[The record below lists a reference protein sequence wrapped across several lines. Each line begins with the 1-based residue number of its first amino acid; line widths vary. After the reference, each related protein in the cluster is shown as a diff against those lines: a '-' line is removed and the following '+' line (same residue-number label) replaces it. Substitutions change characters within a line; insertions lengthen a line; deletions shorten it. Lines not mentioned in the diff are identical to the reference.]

1 MLRIY
6 DCIVGDHDLRLVA
19 LAVVVCVF
27 ACFTAVSLE
36 MRAKIAAR
44 HRHWWLVGV
53 GVATGSGIW
62 ATHFIAML
70 AFRPDLPVAYE
81 PIQTLLSLLIAMVL
95 TGLGFAVGVYFRESR
110 TLAAL
115 IGGSVIGIGVFCM
128 HFVGMAA
135 TVVPATIDYDWRY
148 AGTALLL
155 SVGFSVLAVR
165 TVASGDGMLARL
177 NAANL
182 LAAGI
187 ATLHFTAMAA
197 VTLHPDP
204 SVPIPETTM
213 PTEWMAFGVAVITLL
228 VLATALISSLVDQRL
243 GAHAEREAARLRVT
257 VAELE
262 ETKTRL
268 EQTSADLMRSLEAAA
283 AGSQAKSQFLAAMS
297 HELRTPLNAVI
308 GFSQAL
314 NGGFYG
320 ELNERQKEYL
330 GHVQSAGEHLL
341 ELVNDV
347 LDLSKMDANRLDLDE
362 TALSAKE
369 VIASATRL
377 LLENAASAHV
387 AVEQEIADD
396 LPYLRADER
405 RVRQI
410 LLNLLS
416 NAIKFTPSGGSIT
429 LRAFETQAGLAIA
442 VTDTGIGIAA
452 EDIPTALERFGQVDN
467 RLARKFEGTG
477 LGLPLCKRLMELH
490 DGTLEITSVV
500 GSGTTVTVTFPPARI
515 VRARQAA

>member
-1 MLRIY
+1 MLS
-6 DCIVGDHDLRLVA
+6 CIVGAGLFVRWLVA
-19 LAVVVCVF
+19 SITALAN
-27 ACFTAVSLE
+27 AE
-36 MRAKIAAR
+36 RAAR
-44 HRHWWLVGV
+44 
-53 GVATGSGIW
+53 
-62 ATHFIAML
+62 
-70 AFRPDLPVAYE
+70 
-81 PIQTLLSLLIAMVL
+81 
-95 TGLGFAVGVYFRESR
+95 
-110 TLAAL
+110 AL
-115 IGGSVIGIGVFCM
+115 
-128 HFVGMAA
+128 
-135 TVVPATIDYDWRY
+135 
-148 AGTALLL
+148 
-155 SVGFSVLAVR
+155 
-165 TVASGDGMLARL
+165 
-177 NAANL
+177 
-182 LAAGI
+182 
-187 ATLHFTAMAA
+187 
-197 VTLHPDP
+197 
-204 SVPIPETTM
+204 
-213 PTEWMAFGVAVITLL
+213 
-228 VLATALISSLVDQRL
+228 
-243 GAHAEREAARLRVT
+243 AERAG
-257 VAELE
+257 
-262 ETKTRL
+262 
-268 EQTSADLMRSLEAAA
+268 ADLERVGAAKTA
-283 AGSQAKSQFLAAMS
+283 FLAHMS